1 MWWKVHPFLVAVEVL
16 FISIKTNFKLRNDF
30 KIYKYKESVF
40 IGIINRRVINTIV
53 GYIYRYP
60 CMEVIQ
66 FNDVFLQNILERLSY
81 ESKEIILMDDFHID
95 ILKYDANSDSATFL
109 DNMYE
114 NIFLPYITC
123 PLELPPGHKHY

>member
-1 MWWKVHPFLVAVEVL
+1 
-16 FISIKTNFKLRNDF
+16 
-30 KIYKYKESVF
+30 
-40 IGIINRRVINTIV
+40 
-53 GYIYRYP
+53 
-60 CMEVIQ
+60 MEVIQ

-95 ILKYDANSDSATFL
+95 ILKYDTNSDSAIFL

-114 NIFLPYITC
+114 NFFLPYISC